1 MQAFVT
7 LLRYDAGQIWR
18 SWLVRIWIALLVIP
32 AIFLIAVSASE
43 EELASETLAA
53 YMAAVIAP
61 LSWLAVSVFS
71 AGAVNGEANVVADS
85 ILSKSVT
92 RTEYMA
98 AKIAARL
105 GSTLL
110 VYFAVMAPFAYLVE
124 RYAVGDTSLVGV
136 AGGVLAV
143 AALFAFLSSLG
154 ITLSVLIRN
163 VQFAV
168 IVLLLLVLLSG
179 LLFQF
184 LGLHWLSTTSVINR
198 LPGTFRGET
207 AIWQELRVFAVFS
220 LLAAA
225 AVASSIWL
233 FRRKD
238 L

>member
-7 LLRYDAGQIWR
+7 LLRYDAIQIWR
-18 SWLVRIWIALLVIP
+18 SWLVRIWVALLVIP
-32 AIFLIAVSASE
+32 AVFLVAVAANE

-53 YMAAVIAP
+53 YLTAVLAP

-71 AGAVNGEANVVADS
+71 AAAVNGEANVVSDS

-105 GSTLL
+105 GCTLL
-110 VYFAVMAPFAYLVE
+110 VYFGVMIPFAYLVE
-124 RYAVGDTSLVGV
+124 RYAVADTSVVGV
-136 AGGVLAV
+136 IGGILAV
-143 AALFAFLSSLG
+143 AALFAFLASLG

-163 VQFAV
+163 VQVAV
-168 IVLLLLVLLSG
+168 VLLLLLVLISG
-179 LLFQF
+179 VLFQF

-207 AIWQELRVFAVFS
+207 AIWQELRVIGVFS

-225 AVASSIWL
+225 AVSFSIWL
-233 FRRKD
+233 FRHKD